1 VPLFVKRKPRDEAD
15 LVITLPVIFTKDTMY
30 WLVRNLFRGLKDRP
44 KSIALDFRK
53 LKEIQVGGITTLS
66 NIIEFCRNIGIRII
80 FRNAGG
86 CAASH
91 FLQGSGLLTQYQAA
105 PADPKARQIF
115 LPLQLVEY
123 DRSFNHV
130 TNQLIPWLAGVLG
143 QEERA
148 LTSLKAGLGEVFNNI
163 KDHST
168 VNVGCS
174 ASHFDAAEGKIT
186 ICVADFGIGI
196 PGRVRDK
203 MTLASDQAAIAMAC
217 QHGFSTKT
225 TPRNR
230 GAGLHVLIQ
239 NVVARNHGTVII
251 YSGGGIYSSVYNPDG
266 PLKGTGRPAQ
276 GQYPGTMI
284 YMTLPKSEF
293 VPDDIDEEEFQWE

>member
-1 VPLFVKRKPRDEAD
+1 MKLARRPPRPQEET
-15 LVITLPVIFTKDTMY
+15 LVITLPNTFTRETMY
-30 WLVRNLFRGLKDRP
+30 WLIEDMFKKLRHLP
-44 KSIALDFRK
+44 KVVVLDFIR
-53 LKEIQVGGITTLS
+53 LKQIQVGGIATLS
-66 NIIEFCRNIGIRII
+66 NIIEFFRPMRIDI
-80 FRNAGG
+80 AFRNVDKCEAIK
-86 CAASH
+86 
-91 FLQGSGLLTQYQAA
+91 FLNGSGFLTQYDGA
-105 PADPKARQIF
+105 PQSMSDRISF

-130 TNQLIPWLAGVLG
+130 HNQLIPWLARTLG
-143 QEERA
+143 QDERA

-174 ASHFDAAEGKIT
+174 ASHYDEADDKIT

-196 PGRVRDK
+196 PGRVREK
-203 MTLASDQAAIAMAC
+203 MQLASDQAAIAMAC
-217 QHGFSTKT
+217 KQGFSTRT

-251 YSGGGIYSSVYNPDG
+251 HSGQGIFSCVHGPDG
-266 PLKGTGRPAQ
+266 PSKGTGRSAP
-276 GQYPGTMI
+276 GRYPGTMI
-284 YMTLPKSEF
+284 YMTLPKSGF
-293 VPDDIDEEEFQWE
+293 VPDDIDEEDFQWD

>member
-1 VPLFVKRKPRDEAD
+1 MTFFSSNTLTIPLPA
-15 LVITLPVIFTKDTMY
+15 IFTRDTMY
-30 WLVRNLFRGLKDRP
+30 WLVVELFKGLQQRP
-44 KSIALDFRK
+44 RKIVFDFKK
-53 LKEIQVGGITTLS
+53 LKHIQVGGITTLS
-66 NIIEFCRNIGIRII
+66 NVIELCRHMRIKTV
-80 FRNAGG
+80 FRNVDACG
-86 CAASH
+86 AH
-91 FLQGSGLLTQYQAA
+91 RFLHGSGLLTQYHDVVLDAQ
-105 PADPKARQIF
+105 DRHSF

-130 TNQLIPWLAGVLG
+130 SNQLIPWLARILG
-143 QEERA
+143 HDERA
-148 LTSLKAGLGEVFNNI
+148 LTSLKAGLSEVFNNI

-174 ASHFDAAEGKIT
+174 ASHYDPNEGKIT

-196 PGRVRDK
+196 PGRVREK
-203 MTLASDQAAIAMAC
+203 IKLSNDQAAIAMAC
-217 QHGFSTKT
+217 QQGFSTKT

-251 YSGGGIYSSVYNPDG
+251 HSGEGMYSCAHTPGK
-266 PLKGTGRPAQ
+266 PLKGTGRPAP
-276 GQYPGTMI
+276 GKYPGTML

-293 VPDDIDEEEFQWE
+293 VPDDIDEEEFQWD

>member
-1 VPLFVKRKPRDEAD
+1 MGIFSRPARPQKDT
-15 LVITLPVIFTKDTMY
+15 LVITLPLIFTRETMY
-30 WLVRNLFRGLKDRP
+30 WLIEDIFKKLRHRP
-44 KSIALDFRK
+44 KVIVLDFIK
-53 LKEIQVGGITTLS
+53 LKKIQVGGIATLS
-66 NIIEFCRNIGIRII
+66 NLIEFFRPMRIEI
-80 FRNAGG
+80 VFRNVGN
-86 CAASH
+86 CEAAK
-91 FLQGSGLLTQYQAA
+91 FLHGSGFLAQYDGGDQALVERK
-105 PADPKARQIF
+105 DF

-130 TNQLIPWLAGVLG
+130 NNQVIPWLARTLG
-143 QEERA
+143 HEERA

-174 ASHFDAAEGKIT
+174 ASHFDPTENKIT

-196 PGRVRDK
+196 PGRVRQK
-203 MTLASDQAAIAMAC
+203 MELASDQAAIAMAC
-217 QHGFSTKT
+217 KQGFSTKT

-251 YSGGGIYSSVYNPDG
+251 HSGEGIFSCVYGPDG
-266 PLKGTGRPAQ
+266 PSKGTGREAPSR
-276 GQYPGTMI
+276 YPGTMI
-284 YMTLPKSEF
+284 YMTLPRAEF
-293 VPDDIDEEEFQWE
+293 VPDDIDEEEFQWD

>member
-1 VPLFVKRKPRDEAD
+1 MSKFVDREPRLDEA
-15 LVITLPVIFTKDTMY
+15 LVIALPIVFTRSTMY
-30 WLVRNLFRGLKDRP
+30 WLIRNLFRALGSKP
-44 KSIALDFRK
+44 KTIALDCSK
-53 LKEIQVGGITTLS
+53 LESIQVGGIATLS
-66 NIIEFCRNIGIRII
+66 NIIEICRNVNVDVV
-80 FRNAGG
+80 FRHAES
-86 CAASH
+86 CKAAR
-91 FLQGSGLLTQYQAA
+91 FLRGSGLLTQYQAA
-105 PADPKARQIF
+105 LMHPDDRKAF

-130 TNQLIPWLAGVLG
+130 HNQIVPWLANVLG
-143 QEERA
+143 HDERA

-174 ASHFDAAEGKIT
+174 ASHYDAAEGVIS

-196 PGRVRDK
+196 PTRVRDK
-203 MTLASDQAAIAMAC
+203 MKLATDQAAIAMAC
-217 QHGFSTKT
+217 QQGFSTKT

-239 NVVARNHGTVII
+239 NVVVRNHGTVII
-251 YSGGGIYSSVYNPDG
+251 HSGEGIYSAVHNPKG
-266 PLKGTGRPAQ
+266 PLKGTGRPAP

-293 VPDDIDEEEFQWE
+293 IPDDIDEEEFQWD

>member
-1 VPLFVKRKPRDEAD
+1 VALFKNTKTVDE
-15 LVITLPVIFTKDTMY
+15 LVISLPVTFTRDTMY
-30 WLVRNLFRGLKDRP
+30 WLIRELSRGLRLRP
-44 KSIALDFRK
+44 RKIAFDFKK
-53 LKEIQVGGITTLS
+53 LKAIHVGGITALS
-66 NIIEFCRNIGIRII
+66 NVIEFCRHMRIKTV
-80 FRNAGG
+80 FRNIDECEA
-86 CAASH
+86 H
-91 FLQGSGLLTQYQAA
+91 RFLHGSGLLTQYHDVAA
-105 PADPKARQIF
+105 DARDRETF

-130 TNQLIPWLAGVLG
+130 SNQLIPWLARVLG
-143 QEERA
+143 HDERA

-174 ASHFDAAEGKIT
+174 ATHYDAAEDKIA

-196 PGRVRDK
+196 PGRVREK
-203 MTLASDQAAIAMAC
+203 IKLSNDQAAIAMAC
-217 QHGFSTKT
+217 QQGFSTKT

-251 YSGGGIYSSVYNPDG
+251 HSGEGIYSCVHDPDK
-266 PLKGTGRPAQ
+266 PMKGTGRPAQ
-276 GQYPGTMI
+276 GQYPGTML
-284 YMTLPKSEF
+284 YMTIPKSEF
-293 VPDDIDEEEFQWE
+293 VPDDIDEEEFQWD